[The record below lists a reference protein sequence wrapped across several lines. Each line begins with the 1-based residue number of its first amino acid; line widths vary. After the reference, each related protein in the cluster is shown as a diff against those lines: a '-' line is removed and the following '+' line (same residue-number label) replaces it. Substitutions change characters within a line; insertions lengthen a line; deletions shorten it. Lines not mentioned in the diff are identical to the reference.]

1 MPIMQNKIDFSI
13 ATSNQIEVFLCSRLK
28 KIRLTRNFTQAQLAK
43 ESGVAIGTIRRLEEG
58 KSVSLNTFIRILMAL
73 DLQQNLE
80 TLLPDPTIR
89 PIERVNT
96 GGSERKRARPVQS
109 DSENST
115 WAWGDE
121 SRDKK

>member
-1 MPIMQNKIDFSI
+1 MPNTIDFSI
-13 ATSNQIEVFLCSRLK
+13 ATGDQIEGFLCSQLK
-28 KIRLTRNFTQAQLAK
+28 KNRLTRNFTQAQLAK

-58 KSVSLNTFIRILMAL
+58 KGVSLNTFIRVMIAL

-96 GGSERKRARPVQS
+96 GGSERKRARPTQS
-109 DSENST
+109 DIDNST
-115 WAWGDE
+115 WVWGDE
-121 SRDKK
+121 SGDKK

>member
-1 MPIMQNKIDFSI
+1 MLKKIDFPI
-13 ATSNQIEVFLCSRLK
+13 ATSDQIEGFLGRQLK
-28 KIRLTRNFTQAQLAK
+28 NIRLTRNFTQAQLAK
-43 ESGVAIGTIRRLEEG
+43 EAGVAIGTIKRLEEG
-58 KSVSLNTFIRILMAL
+58 QNVSLNTYIRIMMAL

-96 GGSERKRARPVQS
+96 GGSERKRARPVRS
-109 DSENST
+109 DTENST

-121 SRDKK
+121 SGDKK

>member
-1 MPIMQNKIDFSI
+1 MLNKIDFSI
-13 ATSNQIEVFLCSRLK
+13 ATSDQIEGFLCGQLK
-28 KIRLTRNFTQAQLAK
+28 KIRLTLNFTQAQLAK
-43 ESGVAIGTIRRLEEG
+43 EAGVSIGTIRRLEEG

-96 GGSERKRARPVQS
+96 GGRERKRARPTRS
-109 DSENST
+109 DADRST
-115 WAWGDE
+115 WVWGDE
-121 SRDKK
+121 SGDKK

>member
-1 MPIMQNKIDFSI
+1 MHNKIDFAI
-13 ATSNQIEVFLCSRLK
+13 ATSGQIEAFLYQQLK
-28 KIRLTRNFTQAQLAK
+28 NIRLTRNFTQAQLAR
-43 ESGVAIGTIRRLEEG
+43 ESGVAIGTIRRLEDG
-58 KSVSLNTFIRILMAL
+58 KTVTLNTLIRVMMAL

-89 PIERVNT
+89 PMERVNRS
-96 GGSERKRARPVQS
+96 GLERKRARPVPV

-121 SRDKK
+121 AGDK

>member
-1 MPIMQNKIDFSI
+1 MQNKIDFSI
-13 ATSNQIEVFLCSRLK
+13 ATSDQIEGYLYNQLK
-28 KIRLTRNFTQAQLAK
+28 NIRLTRNFTQAQLAK

-58 KSVSLNTFIRILMAL
+58 KSVSLNTFIRIMIAL
-73 DLQQNLE
+73 DIQQNLE

-115 WAWGDE
+115 WTWGDE
-121 SRDKK
+121 SGVRNE

>member
-1 MPIMQNKIDFSI
+1 MVNTIDFSI
-13 ATSNQIEVFLCSRLK
+13 AASDQIEGFLYSQLK

-73 DLQQNLE
+73 DLQENLE

-96 GGSERKRARPVQS
+96 GGSERKRARPIQS
-109 DSENST
+109 DTDISP
-115 WAWGDE
+115 WVWGDE
-121 SRDKK
+121 SGDKK

>member
-1 MPIMQNKIDFSI
+1 MLTKIDFSI
-13 ATSNQIEVFLCSRLK
+13 ATSDQIEGFLYSQLK

-58 KSVSLNTFIRILMAL
+58 KGVSLNTLIRVMMAL
-73 DLQQNLE
+73 DIQQNLE

-96 GGSERKRARPVQS
+96 GGSERKRARPKQS
-109 DSENST
+109 DTDHST
-115 WAWGDE
+115 WVWGDE
-121 SRDKK
+121 SGDKK

>member
-1 MPIMQNKIDFSI
+1 MLNKIDFSI
-13 ATSNQIEVFLCSRLK
+13 ATSDQIEGFLCSQLK
-28 KIRLTRNFTQAQLAK
+28 NLRLTWNFTQAQLAK

-73 DLQQNLE
+73 DLQENLE

-96 GGSERKRARPVQS
+96 GGSERKRARPLQS
-109 DSENST
+109 DTDNSP
-115 WAWGDE
+115 WVWGDE
-121 SRDKK
+121 SGDKK

>member
-1 MPIMQNKIDFSI
+1 MNIIDFSI
-13 ATSNQIEVFLCSRLK
+13 ATSEQIEEFLCGQLK
-28 KIRLTRNFTQAQLAK
+28 KIRLSRNFTQTQLAK

-58 KSVSLNTFIRILMAL
+58 KTVSVNTFIRVLLAL

-96 GGSERKRARPVQS
+96 GGSERKRARPKQS
-109 DSENST
+109 DPDHSN
-115 WAWGDE
+115 WVWGDE
-121 SRDKK
+121 SGDKK

>member
-1 MPIMQNKIDFSI
+1 MLNKIDFSI
-13 ATSNQIEVFLCSRLK
+13 APSEQIEDFLCRQLK
-28 KIRLTRNFTQAQLAK
+28 NIRLTRNFTQAQLAK
-43 ESGVAIGTIRRLEEG
+43 ESGVAIGTIRRFEEG
-58 KSVSLNTFIRILMAL
+58 QSVSLNTFIRILIAL
-73 DLQQNLE
+73 GLQQNLE

-109 DSENST
+109 GSENST

-121 SRDKK
+121 SGDKQ